1 MSLDN
6 LNNEQLQAE
15 ITALQERL
23 KKLEQ
28 KERARAAQ
36 IAQQKALF
44 GVICRIRESLEL
56 DQIFQ
61 STASE
66 VRQLLNA
73 DRVGMYK
80 FDTDSNYN
88 QGEFVSEDVK
98 PEFVSALAHRINDHC
113 FGDRYASYYQQGKI
127 WACENIE
134 QVGLSACHISILAR
148 FHVKANLV
156 VPLIKGQDLWGLLC
170 IHQCSGPRKWAN
182 HEIEFVSHIATHL
195 GVALQQAN
203 QVQLLQNQSEQLAQA
218 VGKAV
223 QREKAAAIIID
234 KIRRSLDLNKI
245 FETTTEELRN
255 LIQADRVAIYS
266 FNEDWSGQFI
276 TDSVKKGWKSLIL
289 EQEEYPE
296 LCQNISECSI
306 KYLPSPQTDSYLQMT
321 QGGTFNRKNVFR
333 VCNDI
338 YEQGFSSC
346 YIQALESFQARA
358 YVIVAIYEGDQLW
371 GLLAAYQNS
380 APRHWQTDDINFLVQ
395 VGSHLGVASQQAE
408 LLAQTKKRSESLQST
423 LEQELQK
430 RAEELAEEAEREKA
444 LGEVIEKIRR
454 TLDIETIFQTA
465 STELRHL
472 LNADRVAIFKFAP
485 DSSWTEGEFVSEDV
499 APNYQS
505 ALVGVVCDDCFGEKY
520 VSDYQQGKIWAV
532 NDVDESHLS
541 DCHLTTL
548 SRFQVKSHVIA
559 PLVKNNGLWGLL
571 CIHQCSPRNWEGK
584 NIEFVRKV
592 AIQLGVALQQA
603 DLLEKTTQKTKEL
616 QGVLAQVQ
624 AQKEQQVKIAEQER
638 TLARVIERIRQTLD
652 IETIFRATTQEV
664 RQILN
669 CDRVVVYRFFPNW
682 SGEFL
687 YESMSEGWKSLIS
700 DTGETTVWEDTY
712 LQETKGGRYVNHQD
726 LVIDDIYQANLNPC
740 HVEILELYQVRAFM
754 VVPVFIGE
762 KLWGLLAAYQNSG
775 PRGWEDREL
784 ALLNQIANQLGVG
797 LNQANLL
804 AQTKQQSRQLQTTVA
819 DLNAIVD
826 NLADGLLVTD
836 IFGNITRFNPALLQL
851 FELENIDL
859 KNRNINEYFP
869 RTLVN
874 LNKENSEKKRNTFNT
889 DVELPNDRFGQALA
903 TTIIKDLDNNNY
915 GDECLGWVILIR
927 DVTHEREIDRIKT
940 DFLATVSH
948 ELRTPLTSVLGFA
961 SIIQDKMNKVIFPA
975 VDPDN
980 FKAVKAM
987 KRVSDNIN
995 IIVTEAERLTSL
1007 INDVLDIAKMEAG
1020 RVDWKMELTDPVLI
1034 LERAI
1039 AATSSLFDKDK
1050 IKLVKNIPEDL
1061 PNITVDRDRLIQ
1073 VVINLISNGVKF
1085 TEKGFV
1091 TCTARIEN
1099 SHLIVE
1105 IADTGMGIA
1114 KENHEKVF
1122 ERFAQVGNVL
1132 TNKPKGTGL
1141 GLPICKQII
1150 EHHGGKIWVESE
1162 IGQGSTFSFSLPLTT
1177 KEELYKSYNIDFENL
1192 KKQLANTTEKTDL
1205 ISRQN
1210 SPKKVI
1216 LVVDDDPNI
1225 RKLLRQCLEEEL
1237 YEVIEAQNGFE
1248 AINFAK
1254 SLTPDLIILDV
1265 KMPQINGFDVA
1276 AVLKNDPQTMTIPI
1290 IILSIIQ
1297 DAERGYK
1304 IGVDRFLPKPLN
1316 KDGLL
1321 KEVNSLLNQGESSKT
1336 VLIVDRNAS
1345 TLKTLSETLQTQGH
1359 RVIEANDGEEGL
1371 KKALSFRPDFI
1382 IIDSMFSQ
1390 EPDLIKT
1397 WRFTKGLENVS
1408 LIFWG
1413 NTEENQS

>member
-6 LNNEQLQAE
+6 LNNEELKTEIRVLQ
-15 ITALQERL
+15 QRL
-23 KKLEQ
+23 ADLEQ
-28 KERARAAQ
+28 KERQELAL
-36 IAQQKALF
+36 IAQQRALF
-44 GVICRIRESLEL
+44 AVISRIRESLNLE
-56 DQIFQ
+56 QIFK
-61 STASE
+61 STATE

-80 FDTDSNYN
+80 FYSDSNYN
-88 QGEFVSEDVK
+88 SGEFVSEDVK
-98 PEFVSALAHRINDHC
+98 PEFSSALQHTIDDHC
-113 FGDRYASYYQQGKI
+113 FGDRYVNYYKYGRI
-127 WACENIE
+127 WACEDIY
-134 QVGLSACHISILAR
+134 QAGLSECHIEILAPFQVR
-148 FHVKANLV
+148 ANLV
-156 VPLIKGQDLWGLLC
+156 VPLIKNQELWGLLC
-170 IHQCSGPRKWAN
+170 IHQCSGPRKW
-182 HEIEFVSHIATHL
+182 EPQDIEFASQIATHL

-203 QVQLLQNQSEQLAQA
+203 QVQRLQNQSDQLTQA
-218 VGKAV
+218 VAKAV
-223 QREKAAAIIID
+223 QREKAAALIID
-234 KIRRSLDLNKI
+234 KIRRSLDLNRI
-245 FETTTEELRN
+245 FETTTEEVRN
-255 LIQADRVAIYS
+255 LLNADRVAIYR
-266 FNEDWSGQFI
+266 FNEDWSGQFV
-276 TDSVKKGWKSLIL
+276 TDSVKEGWKSLIL
-289 EQEEYPE
+289 EQEKYPE

-306 KYLPSPQTDSYLQMT
+306 KDIPNPQADSYLQMT
-321 QGGTFNRKNVFR
+321 EGGTFNTKNVFR

-338 YEQGFSSC
+338 YEQGFSPC
-346 YIQALESFQARA
+346 YIQALESLQARA
-358 YVIVAIYEGDQLW
+358 YVIVAIYEGEKLW

-380 APRHWQTDDINFLVQ
+380 ASRQWQTDDIHFLVQ

-408 LLAQTKKRSESLQST
+408 LLAQTKERSESLQST

-454 TLDIETIFQTA
+454 TLDIETIFHTA

-472 LNADRVAIFKFAP
+472 LNADRVAIFRFAP
-485 DSSWTEGEFVSEDV
+485 ESSWTQGEFVSEDV

-520 VSDYQQGKIWAV
+520 VSDYQQGKIWVV
-532 NDVDESHLS
+532 NDVDEAHLS
-541 DCHLTTL
+541 ECHLTTL
-548 SRFQVKSHVIA
+548 SLFQVKSHIVA
-559 PLVKNNGLWGLL
+559 PLVKNDRLWGLL
-571 CIHQCSPRNWEGK
+571 CIHQCSPRNWQGK
-584 NIEFVRKV
+584 DIEFVRKV

-603 DLLEKTTQKTKEL
+603 ELLGKTTQKTKQL
-616 QGVLAQVQ
+616 QRVLTQVHS
-624 AQKEQQVKIAEQER
+624 QKEQQAKIAEQER

-652 IETIFRATTQEV
+652 IETIFRATTHEV
-664 RQILN
+664 RQIFN

-682 SGEFL
+682 SGEFM
-687 YESMSEGWKSLIS
+687 YESMSEGWRSLIS
-700 DTGETTVWEDTY
+700 ETGETTVWEDTY
-712 LQETKGGRYVNHQD
+712 LQETKGGRYVNHQEF
-726 LVIDDIYQANLNPC
+726 VIDDIYEANLNPC

-775 PRGWEDREL
+775 PRSWEDREV
-784 ALLNQIANQLGVG
+784 ALLNQVANQLGVG

-836 IFGNITRFNPALLQL
+836 IYGNITRFNPALLQM

-859 KNRNINEYFP
+859 KNSNINEYFP
-869 RTLVN
+869 TNLVK
-874 LNKENSEKKRNTFNT
+874 LIRDNSDKKRTTFTT
-889 DVELPNDRFGQALA
+889 DVELAKNRFGQALA
-903 TTIIKDLDNNNY
+903 TIIIKDLEG
-915 GDECLGWVILIR
+915 GDGEECLGWVILIR
-927 DVTHEREIDRIKT
+927 DVTHEREIDRMKT

-975 VDPDN
+975 VDPN
-980 FKAVKAM
+980 NLKVVKAM

-995 IIVTEAERLTSL
+995 IIVSEAERLTSL

-1034 LERAI
+1034 LQRAI
-1039 AATSSLFDKDK
+1039 AATSSLFNHSNLN
-1050 IKLVKNIPEDL
+1050 LVKYIPEDL
-1061 PNITVDRDRLIQ
+1061 PQITVDRDRLIQ

-1085 TEKGFV
+1085 TEEGFV
-1091 TCTARIEN
+1091 TCTARVEN
-1099 SHLIVE
+1099 SQLIVE
-1105 IADTGMGIA
+1105 ISDTGMGIA
-1114 KENHEKVF
+1114 KENHDKVF

-1162 IGQGSTFSFSLPLTT
+1162 LGQGSTFAFSIPITT

-1192 KKQLANTTEKTDL
+1192 KKQLANTTEQTEAITQK
-1205 ISRQN
+1205 N

-1216 LVVDDDPNI
+1216 LVVDDDQNI
-1225 RKLLRQCLEEEL
+1225 RQLLRQSLEEEQ
-1237 YEVIEAQNGFE
+1237 YQVIEAENGFE

-1254 SLTPDLIILDV
+1254 NLTPDLVILDV

-1276 AVLKNDPQTMTIPI
+1276 AILKNDPQTMTIPI

-1297 DAERGYK
+1297 DEKRGYR
-1304 IGVDRFLPKPLN
+1304 IGIDRFLPKPLN
-1316 KDGLL
+1316 KEGLL
-1321 KEVNSLLNQGESSKT
+1321 KEVHCLLTQGQSSKK
-1336 VLIVDRNAS
+1336 VLIVDQNAS
-1345 TLKTLSETLQTQGH
+1345 TLKNLSETLQTQGH
-1359 RVIEANDGEEGL
+1359 RVIGAVDGEEGV

-1382 IIDSMFSQ
+1382 IIDSMFSK
-1390 EPDLIKT
+1390 EPELIKT
-1397 WRFTKGLENVS
+1397 LRFAKGLENVS
-1408 LIFWG
+1408 LIFLG
-1413 NTEENQS
+1413 NDD